1 MLNDYEKLLKKYI
14 KHVYKV
20 EESMFLP
27 SLPIAPERKSDFTKE
42 EVKELEKISLENC

>member
-1 MLNDYEKLLKKYI
+1 MAIDYEKLLKKYI

-27 SLPIAPERKSDFTKE
+27 SLPIASERKSLNKQSGQPGKF
-42 EVKELEKISLENC
+42 SLIG